1 MKFLGDW
8 CHLRENITLCLAAI
22 SAPDMLKLVACYQSY
37 IVRYVNKNV
46 KYHKFDDGTFVVSF
60 EGFEEVA
67 IIFFFIF
74 VIVICET
81 DIISMG

>member
-1 MKFLGDW
+1 M
-8 CHLRENITLCLAAI
+8 
-22 SAPDMLKLVACYQSY
+22 
-37 IVRYVNKNV
+37 